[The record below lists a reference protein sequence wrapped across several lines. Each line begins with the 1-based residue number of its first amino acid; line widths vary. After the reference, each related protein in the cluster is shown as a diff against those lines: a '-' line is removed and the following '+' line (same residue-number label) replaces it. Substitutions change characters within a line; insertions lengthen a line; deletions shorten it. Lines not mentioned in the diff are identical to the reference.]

1 MQSACR
7 LRFLPI
13 FWKAL
18 NGITCYMVIPKPW
31 SRTQSLENTCFV
43 VQSLLGPMYGIPTP
57 PPLFSMKYLV
67 PKQLTYELWLL
78 EWLCIKKR
86 VLHANP
92 VHQSVGHPLLSF
104 LKCSDEMSHTGNI
117 FHLAPLKLTIKQ
129 GVRLSCCWVWG
140 AGELAHSRTPVWAEA
155 PWKCIG
161 SVPSTFLSLGSL
173 EIHPMFLQ
181 WGSFPEKKNDHVLLY
196 LESIS
201 RSNNS
206 QSQILWHSEDT
217 HSSSVLGSA
226 SDSSIPHH
234 NHYPL

>member
-1 MQSACR
+1 MLLKVCQNPCMESPPHPH
-7 LRFLPI
+7 F
-13 FWKAL
+13 F
-18 NGITCYMVIPKPW
+18 PW
-31 SRTQSLENTCFV
+31 SIWYPSNWLMSCGYWNGYALRNVFCTLTQST
-43 VQSLLGPMYGIPTP
+43 
-57 PPLFSMKYLV
+57 
-67 PKQLTYELWLL
+67 
-78 EWLCIKKR
+78 R
-86 VLHANP
+86 VWVTHSYP
-92 VHQSVGHPLLSF
+92 SS

-140 AGELAHSRTPVWAEA
+140 AGELAHSRTPAWAEA

-226 SDSSIPHH
+226 SGSSIPHH
-234 NHYPL
+234 NHHPI